1 MSGSVELEPPHSAVR
16 IVVRSLLI
24 ATCAGGLLACD
35 GTQGMEGPM
44 VVSDDG
50 GGNGPT
56 PLDAG
61 TSGGIIDPPGF
72 DIPALA
78 QQLAN
83 GTLPGWI
90 HAAVHHRGLYVF
102 TWRKAGDFFTFLDF
116 PVVPLTDTVAA
127 KLAQIKRHD
136 QVRLKGSFIANAA
149 PIRHIKVDDLEV
161 VRVYSSDQQV
171 PPRTAVTRIPEDVF
185 GKRELIGKVHAV
197 AQEGRILVI
206 EYGDAVVPVFVKNPA
221 LTSDLFRNDKI
232 RLAVQVAPRPVR
244 PAHLWLDM
252 AAPKPLEVMERLV
265 DRHNMPVT
273 EEGDLVRFP
282 ISPQISVDV
291 YAVQVV
297 DADGV
302 SREYTLLNDKDP
314 AIFTSIR
321 NKLGAAW
328 ASRGGAID
336 GRNKLINPSIKV
348 RAKGRFN
355 IIDRNQANAQILLDS
370 ADDIT
375 VTVMP

>member
-136 QVRLKGSFIANAA
+136 QVRLKGSFLGNNA
-149 PIRHIKVDDLEV
+149 PIRHIRLEDLEV
-161 VRVYSSDQQV
+161 VRVYASPQPV
-171 PPRTAVTRIPEDVF
+171 PPRTAVTRIPDDIL

-197 AQEGRILVI
+197 AQDGRILVI
-206 EYGDAVVPVFVKNPA
+206 EYGDAVVPVFVKNPQM
-221 LTSDLFRNDKI
+221 TSGLFRNDKI
-232 RLAVQVAPRPVR
+232 RLAVQLAPSPPR
-244 PAHLWLDM
+244 PAHLWLDL

-265 DRHNMPVT
+265 DRHNMPVV
-273 EEGDLVRFP
+273 EEGDLVLFP
-282 ISPQISVDV
+282 VSPQITVPV

-302 SREYTLLNDKDP
+302 GREYTLLNDRDP
-314 AIFTSIR
+314 AIFAAIR
-321 NKLGAAW
+321 TKLTAAW
-328 ASRGGAID
+328 DSRSGAID
-336 GRNKLINPSIKV
+336 GRNKLVNPSIKV

-355 IIDRNQANAQILLDS
+355 VIDRNQANAQILLES
-370 ADDIT
+370 ADDVT
-375 VTVMP
+375 VTVAP